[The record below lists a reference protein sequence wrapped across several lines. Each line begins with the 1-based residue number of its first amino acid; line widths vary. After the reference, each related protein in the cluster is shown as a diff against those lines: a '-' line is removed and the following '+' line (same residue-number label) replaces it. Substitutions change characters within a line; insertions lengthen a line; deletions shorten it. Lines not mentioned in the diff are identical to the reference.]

1 MCCNAHSKADPANE
15 APSDHV
21 DDTLV
26 ATPLPDEYW
35 LHAFSFDTHSAFPD
49 LIGYGLGFQDK
60 PAAIRLLINP
70 KNSGAS
76 GWKLTEIQSFDFPV
90 GMTYAD
96 LTGNG
101 FNDIIICDRYGPSMD
116 KASNYHLLLAILNH
130 CSSSGMQKPK
140 TADGCNGSKTQG
152 TGMLSRT
159 GLPTRLEIPPACTG
173 TSNSI
178 LRSTDIDGRPKLS
191 NRVVAGHFTET
202 DHFQVM
208 GLPIIPNSSDLTSP
222 APVIIYTPAYGDDPS
237 KGPQSW
243 SEDIAFPSQ
252 FRLIHD
258 AKLLPG
264 TNNGLDMVL
273 GAGREG
279 IVLLW
284 FDKPSKKW
292 EYRIIGS
299 GVPQEGNNPY
309 WGSGSVDV
317 VRVGDDPVGYIAACE
332 AFHGNIVS
340 VYTKPLHST
349 KGAASLKENIWT
361 RQVVDD
367 FGPLNSAH
375 TGTIH
380 HVHAVDTGTFAIACM
395 GAPVGKPE
403 NQGVYVYTAVDN
415 GAFKKTKITE
425 ESAGRLA
432 VAAFTE
438 ASKEE
443 IAPAKRRIN
452 SVQQC
457 NMAARTTISA
467 TKLNKEVLLRVP
479 RPEAVPPGVVP
490 SLPLLTIAGKK
501 HTLVVLRPGEEMK
514 LEPSAGAKVIYA
526 SIEMTTPDNTV
537 RRDNQRRDVFILV
550 EALQG
555 HFQGPYSAMDQITTT
570 NMFAQV
576 PHVPAN
582 VKAMEFPFVKVE
594 DLSWGDKHG
603 QGLWNDFEFYNMTG
617 FHIYFNDDTM
627 EEICHMQAWTLGL
640 GETQSIRRPA
650 STIIPTNPSAKSI
663 TACRTVAVNSKAVW
677 QRYFA
682 DDYTQ
687 SIDTD
692 AELTKSY
699 VESRSTK
706 LIVPTMFEHG
716 PLWKVLPNTKWTP
729 QLRPNDT
736 ADYPWHA
743 WLTSEFGER
752 PLPIVPPLPKERQVF
767 DLWLAFEFPT
777 SAFQV

>member
-26 ATPLPDEYW
+26 ATPLPDGYW

-116 KASNYHLLLAILNH
+116 ELWDAKSE
-130 CSSSGMQKPK
+130 
-140 TADGCNGSKTQG
+140 NGGRLQWLQNPGNRDAQPHWIAHQIGNS
-152 TGMLSRT
+152 TGMHSRRFVSRSLR
-159 GLPTRLEIPPACTG
+159 GPT
-173 TSNSI
+173 
-178 LRSTDIDGRPKLS
+178 DY
-191 NRVVAGHFTET
+191 
-202 DHFQVM
+202 FQVM
-208 GLPIIPNSSDLTSP
+208 GLPIIPKSSDLTSP
-222 APVIIYTPAYGDDPS
+222 APIIIYTPAYGDDPR

-264 TNNGLDMVL
+264 TNSGLDMVL
-273 GAGREG
+273 VAGREG
-279 IVLLW
+279 IALLW
-284 FDKPSKKW
+284 FDDASKKW
-292 EYRIIGS
+292 EHRIIGC
-299 GVPQEGNNPY
+299 GLPQEGTIL
-309 WGSGSVDV
+309 DV
-317 VRVGDDPVGYIAACE
+317 VRVGDDPVGYIATCE

-349 KGAASLKENIWT
+349 KGAASLKENIWM

-367 FGPLNSAH
+367 FGHLNSAH

-395 GAPVGKPE
+395 GARNRSRYHFLA
-403 NQGVYVYTAVDN
+403 NQGVYVYTALEN

-425 ESAGRLA
+425 ESASRGG
-432 VAAFTE
+432 
-438 ASKEE
+438 E
-443 IAPAKRRIN
+443 IASISYYVPGYHTGPDPPSVRIN
-452 SVQQC
+452 SVEPC

-467 TKLNKEVLLRVP
+467 TKLNEEVLLRVP
-479 RPEAVPPGVVP
+479 RPEAVPPTVVP
-490 SLPLLTIAGKK
+490 SMPLLTIAGKK
-501 HTLVVLRPGEEMK
+501 QTLVVLRPSQEMK
-514 LEPSAGAKVIYA
+514 LEPSAGAKVVYG

-537 RRDNQRRDVFILV
+537 VTRTIAPAAKEAASTHPLSGDGTIKGGTGGAVFVLV
-550 EALQG
+550 EALHG
-555 HFQGPYSAMDQITTT
+555 HFQGPYCTMDQITTT
-570 NMFAQV
+570 NMLTQV

-640 GETQSIRRPA
+640 GETSFCEIHYCLSNGGGEGSMA
-650 STIIPTNPSAKSI
+650 N
-663 TACRTVAVNSKAVW
+663 
-677 QRYFA
+677 
-682 DDYTQ
+682 DYTED
-687 SIDTD
+687 IDAD

-706 LIVPTMFEHG
+706 LVVPTMFEHG

-743 WLTSEFGER
+743 WLASEFGGH
-752 PLPIVPPLPKERQVF
+752 PLPIVPSLPKERQVF

-777 SAFQV
+777 SAFQA